1 MLRRMAILTAAAAA
15 VSVLTL
21 NAAAANGGVVGN
33 IVDAG
38 ENIVNDVVDAGE
50 NVVDDVTD
58 AVTGNGDNA
67 GGTTGNGADTVP
79 DEVPDVTEETGDII
93 IDNSTANPDTG
104 ISFAYGAAAALALG
118 AAGVALTLRK
128 DD

>member
-1 MLRRMAILTAAAAA
+1 MLRRMAILTVAAAA

-38 ENIVNDVVDAGE
+38 EN
-50 NVVDDVTD
+50 VVDDVTD
-58 AVTGNGDNA
+58 AVTGNGNDA
-67 GGTTGNGADTVP
+67 GGTTGNGAAAVP
-79 DEVPDVTEETGDII
+79 DEVSDMTEETGDVV
-93 IDNSTANPDTG
+93 IDNTTANPDTG